1 MKTTEE
7 LKNLLYKNE
16 TVADAAPEAIAAA
29 QDFCEGYK
37 TFLDNAKT
45 GTYLID
51 MTTTS
56 PALWQRIAAE
66 AKQRGLR
73 PLDAPVSGGDSG
85 ARNARVVKPGMAV
98 TMDFRQ
104 DRVTVQVDAQN
115 RIERAS
121 CG

>member
-1 MKTTEE
+1 MRRSPLLLLAAILPLAACSHAGGNTTAGTGSLPAKVSDGPQECRPDALEAFTGKTADEATIKK
-7 LKNLLYKNE
+7 L
-16 TVADAAPEAIAAA
+16 VA
-29 QDFCEGYK
+29 
-37 TFLDNAKT
+37 
-45 GTYLID
+45 
-51 MTTTS
+51 
-56 PALWQRIAAE
+56 
-66 AKQRGLR
+66 
-73 PLDAPVSGGDSG
+73 DSG

>member
-1 MKTTEE
+1 MRLTS
-7 LKNLLYKNE
+7 LVLLSLLPLAACSHAGSSGAHDSAPSP
-16 TVADAAPEAIAAA
+16 VADAAHECRPEALEA
-29 QDFCEGYK
+29 FTGK
-37 TFLDNAKT
+37 TAD
-45 GTYLID
+45 
-51 MTTTS
+51 
-56 PALWQRIAAE
+56 E
-66 AKQRGLR
+66 ATIKKLV
-73 PLDAPVSGGDSG
+73 ADSG

>member
-1 MKTTEE
+1 MRHSS
-7 LKNLLYKNE
+7 LLLL
-16 TVADAAPEAIAAA
+16 AAILPLAACSHAGGSSSPRSTAGDGSLPAKVSDGPQECRPEALNA
-29 QDFCEGYK
+29 FTGK
-37 TFLDNAKT
+37 TAD
-45 GTYLID
+45 
-51 MTTTS
+51 
-56 PALWQRIAAE
+56 E
-66 AKQRGLR
+66 ATIKKLV
-73 PLDAPVSGGDSG
+73 ADSG

>member
-1 MKTTEE
+1 MRRSPLLLLAAILPLAACSHAGGNAPAEVGSLPAKVSDGPQECRPDALEAFTGKTADEATIKK
-7 LKNLLYKNE
+7 L
-16 TVADAAPEAIAAA
+16 VA
-29 QDFCEGYK
+29 
-37 TFLDNAKT
+37 
-45 GTYLID
+45 
-51 MTTTS
+51 
-56 PALWQRIAAE
+56 
-66 AKQRGLR
+66 
-73 PLDAPVSGGDSG
+73 DSG

>member
-1 MKTTEE
+1 MRRSP
-7 LKNLLYKNE
+7 LLLLAAILPLAACSHAGGNAS
-16 TVADAAPEAIAAA
+16 ADAGSLP
-29 QDFCEGYK
+29 
-37 TFLDNAKT
+37 AK
-45 GTYLID
+45 
-51 MTTTS
+51 
-56 PALWQRIAAE
+56 
-66 AKQRGLR
+66 
-73 PLDAPVSGGDSG
+73 VSGGPQECRPEALDAFTGKTADEATIKKLVADSG

>member
-1 MKTTEE
+1 MRRSP
-7 LKNLLYKNE
+7 LLLLAATLPLAACSHAGGNAS
-16 TVADAAPEAIAAA
+16 ADAGSLPAKVSDGPQECRPEA
-29 QDFCEGYK
+29 
-37 TFLDNAKT
+37 
-45 GTYLID
+45 
-51 MTTTS
+51 
-56 PALWQRIAAE
+56 
-66 AKQRGLR
+66 
-73 PLDAPVSGGDSG
+73 LDAFTGKIADEATMKKLVADSG

>member
-1 MKTTEE
+1 MRRSP
-7 LKNLLYKNE
+7 LLLLAAILPLAACSHAGGNAS
-16 TVADAAPEAIAAA
+16 ADAGSLPAKVSDGPRECRPEA
-29 QDFCEGYK
+29 
-37 TFLDNAKT
+37 
-45 GTYLID
+45 
-51 MTTTS
+51 
-56 PALWQRIAAE
+56 
-66 AKQRGLR
+66 
-73 PLDAPVSGGDSG
+73 LDAFTGKTADEATIKKLVADSG

>member
-1 MKTTEE
+1 MRRSP
-7 LKNLLYKNE
+7 LLLLAAILPLAACSHAGGNAS
-16 TVADAAPEAIAAA
+16 ADAGSLPAKVSDGPQECRPEA
-29 QDFCEGYK
+29 
-37 TFLDNAKT
+37 
-45 GTYLID
+45 
-51 MTTTS
+51 
-56 PALWQRIAAE
+56 
-66 AKQRGLR
+66 
-73 PLDAPVSGGDSG
+73 LDAFTGKTADEATMKKLVADSG

>member
-1 MKTTEE
+1 MRLSPLALLAILPLAACSHAGSSTTPDAAPAPAPAP
-7 LKNLLYKNE
+7 
-16 TVADAAPEAIAAA
+16 VADAAHECRPEALEA
-29 QDFCEGYK
+29 FTGK
-37 TFLDNAKT
+37 TAD
-45 GTYLID
+45 
-51 MTTTS
+51 
-56 PALWQRIAAE
+56 E
-66 AKQRGLR
+66 ATIKKLV
-73 PLDAPVSGGDSG
+73 ADSG

>member
-1 MKTTEE
+1 MRLSPLALLAILPLAACSHAGSSTAHETTPPPAADGPHECQPDKLEAFTGKTADEA
-7 LKNLLYKNE
+7 
-16 TVADAAPEAIAAA
+16 TV
-29 QDFCEGYK
+29 
-37 TFLDNAKT
+37 
-45 GTYLID
+45 
-51 MTTTS
+51 
-56 PALWQRIAAE
+56 
-66 AKQRGLR
+66 KQL
-73 PLDAPVSGGDSG
+73 VSASG

>member
-1 MKTTEE
+1 MRRSSLLLLAAILPLAACSHAGGNAPAEVGSLPAKVSDGPQECRPDALEAFTGKT
-7 LKNLLYKNE
+7 
-16 TVADAAPEAIAAA
+16 ADEATI
-29 QDFCEGYK
+29 K
-37 TFLDNAKT
+37 KLVT
-45 GTYLID
+45 
-51 MTTTS
+51 
-56 PALWQRIAAE
+56 
-66 AKQRGLR
+66 
-73 PLDAPVSGGDSG
+73 DSG

>member
-1 MKTTEE
+1 MRRSPLLLLAAILPLAACSHAGGNASADAGSLPAKVSDGPQECRPEALDAFTGKTADEATI
-7 LKNLLYKNE
+7 KNL
-16 TVADAAPEAIAAA
+16 VA
-29 QDFCEGYK
+29 
-37 TFLDNAKT
+37 
-45 GTYLID
+45 
-51 MTTTS
+51 
-56 PALWQRIAAE
+56 
-66 AKQRGLR
+66 
-73 PLDAPVSGGDSG
+73 DSG

>member
-1 MKTTEE
+1 MRRSP
-7 LKNLLYKNE
+7 LLLLAAILPLAACTHAGGNAS
-16 TVADAAPEAIAAA
+16 ADAGSLPAKVSDGPQECRPEA
-29 QDFCEGYK
+29 
-37 TFLDNAKT
+37 
-45 GTYLID
+45 
-51 MTTTS
+51 
-56 PALWQRIAAE
+56 
-66 AKQRGLR
+66 
-73 PLDAPVSGGDSG
+73 LDAFTGKTADEATIKKLVADSG

>member
-1 MKTTEE
+1 MR
-7 LKNLLYKNE
+7 LNPLVLLAILPLAACSHAGSS
-16 TVADAAPEAIAAA
+16 TSRDPAPAPVADAAHECRPEAL
-29 QDFCEGYK
+29 E
-37 TFLDNAKT
+37 
-45 GTYLID
+45 
-51 MTTTS
+51 
-56 PALWQRIAAE
+56 
-66 AKQRGLR
+66 
-73 PLDAPVSGGDSG
+73 

>member
-1 MKTTEE
+1 MRRSSLLLLAAILPLAACSHAGGSSTAATDSLPAKVSDGPQECKPEKLEAFTGKTADEATIKK
-7 LKNLLYKNE
+7 L
-16 TVADAAPEAIAAA
+16 VA
-29 QDFCEGYK
+29 
-37 TFLDNAKT
+37 
-45 GTYLID
+45 
-51 MTTTS
+51 
-56 PALWQRIAAE
+56 
-66 AKQRGLR
+66 
-73 PLDAPVSGGDSG
+73 DSG

>member
-1 MKTTEE
+1 MRRSPLLLLAAILPLAACSHAGGNASADAGSLPAKVSDGPQECRPDALEAFTGKTADEATIKK
-7 LKNLLYKNE
+7 L
-16 TVADAAPEAIAAA
+16 VAD
-29 QDFCEGYK
+29 
-37 TFLDNAKT
+37 
-45 GTYLID
+45 
-51 MTTTS
+51 S
-56 PALWQRIAAE
+56 
-66 AKQRGLR
+66 
-73 PLDAPVSGGDSG
+73 S

>member
-1 MKTTEE
+1 MRRSP
-7 LKNLLYKNE
+7 LLLLAAILPLAACSHAGGNAS
-16 TVADAAPEAIAAA
+16 ADAGSLPAKGPAKVSDGPQECRPEA
-29 QDFCEGYK
+29 
-37 TFLDNAKT
+37 
-45 GTYLID
+45 
-51 MTTTS
+51 
-56 PALWQRIAAE
+56 
-66 AKQRGLR
+66 
-73 PLDAPVSGGDSG
+73 LDAFTGKTADEATIKKLVADSG

>member
-1 MKTTEE
+1 MRRSSLLLLAAILPLAACSHAGSGSTAGTGSLPAKVSDGPQECRPDALEAFTGKTADEATIKK
-7 LKNLLYKNE
+7 L
-16 TVADAAPEAIAAA
+16 VA
-29 QDFCEGYK
+29 
-37 TFLDNAKT
+37 
-45 GTYLID
+45 
-51 MTTTS
+51 
-56 PALWQRIAAE
+56 
-66 AKQRGLR
+66 
-73 PLDAPVSGGDSG
+73 DSG